1 VRLILLG
8 GPGAGKGTQAQRLSQ
23 SLAIPWISS
32 GDLLHRAIAAQT
44 PLGQAVQATVEQGE
58 LVKDE
63 TMIALMRDR
72 LGQADTQP
80 GWLLDG
86 YPRTAFQAEELDFLL
101 DEIQQQVDQ
110 AIWLDVPKPILMERS
125 LGRSR
130 SDDNPEAVKR
140 RIELLYERTL
150 TMLDYYGYRQKLLKV
165 DGNQPPA
172 AVEAVIREHLGLSA

>member
-1 VRLILLG
+1 MRLILLG
-8 GPGAGKGTQAQRLSQ
+8 GPGAGKGTQAKRLSQ

-32 GDLLHRAIAAQT
+32 GDLLHGAIAAQT
-44 PLGQAVQATVEQGE
+44 ELGKAVQATVEKGE
-58 LVKDE
+58 FVKDE

-72 LGQADTQP
+72 LSQNDAQK

-110 AIWLDVPKPILMERS
+110 AIWLDVPKEILMERS

-130 SDDNPEAVKR
+130 SDDNPEALQR

-165 DGNQPPA
+165 NGNQPPEV
-172 AVEAVIREHLGLSA
+172 VEAAIREHLGL

>member
-1 VRLILLG
+1 MRLILLG
-8 GPGAGKGTQAQRLSQ
+8 GPGAGKGTQAKRLSQ

-32 GDLLHRAIAAQT
+32 GDLLHGAITAQT
-44 PLGQAVQATVEQGE
+44 ELGQAVQATVERGE
-58 LVKDE
+58 FVKDE

-72 LGQADTQP
+72 LSQP
-80 GWLLDG
+80 DAQRGWLLDG

-110 AIWLDVPKPILMERS
+110 AIWLDVPKEILIERS

-130 SDDNPEAVKR
+130 SDDHPEALKR
-140 RIELLYERTL
+140 RIELLYEKTL

-165 DGNQPPA
+165 NGNQPPET
-172 AVEAVIREHLGLSA
+172 VEAVIRDHLGL